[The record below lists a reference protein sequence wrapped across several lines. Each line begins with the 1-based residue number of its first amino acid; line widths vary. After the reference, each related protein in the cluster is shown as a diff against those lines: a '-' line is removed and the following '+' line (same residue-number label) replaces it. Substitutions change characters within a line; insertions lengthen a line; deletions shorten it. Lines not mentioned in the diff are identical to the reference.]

1 LESIAPLLQWLEHT
15 PLAVAIAESNWAFP
29 AIETLH
35 VIALALVIGTVCVV
49 DLRLL
54 GWASARRPYRELARE
69 VLPWTWAAFCLS
81 VMTGSLMF
89 ITQAAEYYG
98 NTAFRIKLFLLLLV
112 GINMLIFEVMTARGA
127 ARWEHDLRAP
137 WPGRVAAALSLMLWI
152 SIVFFGR
159 RIGFTMTP
167 G

>member
-1 LESIAPLLQWLEHT
+1 VERLDPLLNWLENTTLAESIAQ
-15 PLAVAIAESNWAFP
+15 SDWAFP
-29 AIETLH
+29 VIETLH

-49 DLRLL
+49 DLRIL
-54 GWASARRPYRELARE
+54 GWASVKRPYRELARE

-81 VMTGSLMF
+81 AITGSLMF
-89 ITQAAEYYG
+89 ISDASEYSQ
-98 NTAFRIKLFLLLLV
+98 NTAFRVKLALLLLA
-112 GINMLIFEVMTARGA
+112 GINALVFEWIIARGA
-127 ARWEHDLRAP
+127 PQWGRGVSAP
-137 WPGRVAAALSLMLWI
+137 WPGKIAAALSLTLWI